1 MVKLDLN
8 MAHKLAHIF
17 NSRTAQVNKALLD
30 RGASPVGMPMRATAQ
45 PWYKVDVPDT
55 ITVETD
61 YHPFLVAAWIA
72 RWGPGEIN
80 TTYRQWLLRRWDD
93 TLSDGSTPL
102 PDATDSVACMIPF
115 GKFVSLE
122 FRAAEA
128 VLQSMGVEAP
138 VHEFDSRDLLPDIP
152 SLPETFAGTGYNA
165 VIRKHGVATGLV
177 EEYYG
182 YEEEETDQ

>member
-8 MAHKLAHIF
+8 MAQKLAHIF

-30 RGASPVGMPMRATAQ
+30 RRASPVGMPMRATVR

-55 ITVETD
+55 ITVEAEC
-61 YHPFLVAAWIA
+61 HPFLVAAWIA

-80 TTYRQWLLRRWDD
+80 TSYRQWLTRRWEDL
-93 TLSDGSTPL
+93 LSDGRTFMPH
-102 PDATDSVACMIPF
+102 ATDSVACMIPF
-115 GKFVSLE
+115 GKFVFLD

-165 VIRKHGVATGLV
+165 VIRKHGVTTGLV
-177 EEYYG
+177 EG
-182 YEEEETDQ
+182 